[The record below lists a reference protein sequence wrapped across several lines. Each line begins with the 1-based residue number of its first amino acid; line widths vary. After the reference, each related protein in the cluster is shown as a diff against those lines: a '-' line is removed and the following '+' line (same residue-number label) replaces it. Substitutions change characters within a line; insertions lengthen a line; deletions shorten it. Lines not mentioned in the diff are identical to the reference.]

1 MDAFEG
7 RGCIVH
13 PLVDDLIR
21 SGRLE
26 EIARGISD
34 RAPDGSL

>member
-7 RGCIVH
+7 RGCVVH

-26 EIARGISD
+26 EIGCGISD
-34 RAPDGSL
+34 CMPDGSF